1 MVPRY
6 AGFMSSDFTTYPSLA
21 GRRVFITGGATGIGA
36 ALVTA
41 FAAQGAVVGHVDL
54 AADAA
59 AKLADEL
66 TVAPWFRAL
75 DVTDT
80 TALQTAIADFA
91 ATAGGLNVLINN
103 VANDSRHDPLLVD
116 EARWRGLMAVNLDC
130 GFFAAQAAIP
140 LLQAAGAK
148 GTGGAI
154 INFSSINAVLGPA
167 GMPAYVAAKSA
178 IVGLTKALAR
188 QYGPDAIRVNAI
200 LPGWV
205 VTQRQLDL
213 WLTPEV
219 EAEWMKQVALK
230 QRILPEDVANLALFL
245 AADDSRMITGQSLVI
260 DGGRV

>member
-1 MVPRY
+1 
-6 AGFMSSDFTTYPSLA
+6 MSSDLATYPSLA

-59 AKLADEL
+59 AALAERL
-66 TVAPWFRAL
+66 AAAPWFRAL

-80 TALQTAIADFA
+80 PALQAAIADFA
-91 ATAGGLNVLINN
+91 AATGGLDVLINN
-103 VANDSRHDPLLVD
+103 VANDSRHDPLAVD

-130 GFFAAQAAIP
+130 GFFATQAAIRLMP
-140 LLQAAGAK
+140 AG
-148 GTGGAI
+148 GSI
-154 INFSSINAVLGPA
+154 INFSSINALLGPA

-213 WLTPEV
+213 WLTPEA
-219 EAEWMKQVALK
+219 EAEWMSQVALK

-245 AADDSRMITGQSLVI
+245 AADDSRMITGQALVI

>member
-1 MVPRY
+1 
-6 AGFMSSDFTTYPSLA
+6 MSRDFTTYPSLA

-59 AKLADEL
+59 AALADGL
-66 TVAPWFRAL
+66 AAALWFRAL

-80 TALQTAIADFA
+80 PALQAAIADFA
-91 ATAGGLNVLINN
+91 AAAGGLEVLINN
-103 VANDSRHDPLLVD
+103 VANDSRHDPLAVD

-130 GFFAAQAAIP
+130 GFFATQAAIRLMP
-140 LLQAAGAK
+140 AG
-148 GTGGAI
+148 GCI
-154 INFSSINAVLGPA
+154 INFSSINALLGPA

-188 QYGPDAIRVNAI
+188 QYGPDGIRVNAV

-213 WLTPEV
+213 WLTPEA
-219 EAEWMKQVALK
+219 EAEWMSQVALK

-245 AADDSRMITGQSLVI
+245 AADDSRMITGQALVI

>member
-1 MVPRY
+1 
-6 AGFMSSDFTTYPSLA
+6 MSSDLATYPRLA

-59 AKLADEL
+59 AALADGL
-66 TVAPWFRAL
+66 AAALWFRAL

-80 TALQTAIADFA
+80 PALQAAIADYA
-91 ATAGGLNVLINN
+91 AAAGGLDVLINN
-103 VANDSRHDPLLVD
+103 VANDSRHDPLSVD

-130 GFFAAQAAIP
+130 GFFATQAAIRLMP
-140 LLQAAGAK
+140 AG
-148 GTGGAI
+148 GCI
-154 INFSSINAVLGPA
+154 INFSSINALLGPA

-188 QYGPDAIRVNAI
+188 QYGPDGIRVNAI

-213 WLTPEV
+213 WLTPEA
-219 EAEWMKQVALK
+219 ESEWMQQVALK

-245 AADDSRMITGQSLVI
+245 AADNSRMITGQALVI

>member
-1 MVPRY
+1 
-6 AGFMSSDFTTYPSLA
+6 MSRDFATYPSLA

-59 AKLADEL
+59 AALADGL
-66 TVAPWFRAL
+66 AAALWFRAL
-75 DVTDT
+75 DVSDT
-80 TALQTAIADFA
+80 PALKAAIADFA
-91 ATAGGLNVLINN
+91 AAAGGLEVLINN
-103 VANDSRHDPLLVD
+103 VANDSRHDPLAVD

-130 GFFAAQAAIP
+130 GFFATQAAIRLMP
-140 LLQAAGAK
+140 AG
-148 GTGGAI
+148 GCI
-154 INFSSINAVLGPA
+154 INFSSINALLGPA

-178 IVGLTKALAR
+178 VVGLTKALAR
-188 QYGPDAIRVNAI
+188 QYGPDGIRVNAV

-213 WLTPEV
+213 WLTPEA
-219 EAEWMKQVALK
+219 EAEWMSQVALK

-245 AADDSRMITGQSLVI
+245 AADDSRMITGQALVI